1 MQRAQEVFEVLR
13 GNALTRGMTDEE
25 VHALLS
31 SSRVRLQTLAK
42 GEIVFHEGE
51 EPRGLYLLITGKLAI
66 KKDTF
71 VGRQIFLS
79 ELEEPGEMF
88 GEVYEVLRQP
98 YDMYVEAVT
107 RARVLAVESALFSL
121 AGGGELSRPALLVQ
135 QNLMRIF
142 ARKAYFMH
150 NKIKV
155 LASGTLREKIVRYF
169 FQNLHPDGT
178 VELSGS
184 REMLAAYLA
193 VTRPSLSRELS
204 ALVRDGILAV
214 DGRKVR
220 VVDMEAF
227 ESYL

>member
-121 AGGGELSRPALLVQ
+121 AGGELSRPALLVQ

-155 LASGTLREKIVRYF
+155 LASGTLREKIVRCF
-169 FQNLHPDGT
+169 FQNLRPDGT

-184 REMLAAYLA
+184 REMLAA
-193 VTRPSLSRELS
+193 
-204 ALVRDGILAV
+204 
-214 DGRKVR
+214 
-220 VVDMEAF
+220 
-227 ESYL
+227 

>member
-121 AGGGELSRPALLVQ
+121 AGGER
-135 QNLMRIF
+135 
-142 ARKAYFMH
+142 
-150 NKIKV
+150 
-155 LASGTLREKIVRYF
+155 
-169 FQNLHPDGT
+169 
-178 VELSGS
+178 
-184 REMLAAYLA
+184 LAACA
-193 VTRPSLSRELS
+193 AR
-204 ALVRDGILAV
+204 AA
-214 DGRKVR
+214 
-220 VVDMEAF
+220 
-227 ESYL
+227 ESHADLRAQGVFHAQ